1 MHRRRIK
8 RILVVDARRRRRIKR
23 LMISVFAGAAVLVD
37 AGAAAAQAAASNEQ
51 LAITTP
57 PAGSAAWVLDESFGR
72 ELPDPA
78 TADPAAVAAFFASL
92 TPAELDRLIAE
103 YPLVVGNLDGAPLAA
118 RYRANRVAITAERD
132 RARQRGQ
139 DLTLDA
145 TARALATS
153 RANDSERLLAD
164 GRQILAFDPRGR
176 GLVTEVWG
184 DLATAQRVAVLVPG
198 SDADLGHF
206 DQTAEPLRS
215 PAGMARALYAEE
227 HAQSPGTRT
236 AVIAWTGYVTP
247 QGLGPD
253 AVTSRLAE
261 AAAPRLERLL
271 GGLKQTT
278 RPDAPPALLCH
289 SYGSV
294 VCGTAAPTVHGAQ
307 ATDLVAFG
315 SPGMGVESAAELGTG
330 VQVWAARN
338 AGDWIGN
345 VPYLE
350 VGGLGHGAD
359 PTTHAFG
366 AMSISSLGAN
376 GHNGYLAEGTASRHN
391 FAAIAL
397 GHYGDVSGPSESQG

>member
-1 MHRRRIK
+1 MHRRRVK
-8 RILVVDARRRRRIKR
+8 RILIG
-23 LMISVFAGAAVLVD
+23 VFAGCAVLVD
-37 AGAAAAQAAASNEQ
+37 AGAAAAQAAAGAEQ

-57 PAGSAAWVLDESFGR
+57 PAGSAAWVADDSLGR
-72 ELPDPA
+72 ALPDPA
-78 TADPAAVAAFFASL
+78 TAKPAVVAAFFASL
-92 TPAELDRLIAE
+92 TPAELDRLVAE
-103 YPLVVGNLDGAPLAA
+103 YPLVVGNLDGAPLDA
-118 RYRANRVAITAERD
+118 RYRANRVAIAAERD
-132 RARQRGQ
+132 RARQRSA
-139 DLTLDA
+139 DPALEPA
-145 TARALATS
+145 VRALAAS
-153 RANDSERLLAD
+153 RANDSDRLLAE

-184 DLATAQRVAVLVPG
+184 DLAAAQRVAVLVPG

-206 DQTAEPLRS
+206 DQTADPMRS

-278 RPDAPPALLCH
+278 SPEAPPALLCH

-294 VCGTAAPTVHGAQ
+294 VCGTAAPTVHEAQ
-307 ATDLVAFG
+307 PTDVVAFG
-315 SPGMGVESAAELGTG
+315 SPGMGVDSVSELGSG

-338 AGDWIGN
+338 PGDWIGN

-359 PTTHAFG
+359 PTTQAFG
-366 AMSISSLGAN
+366 AMAISSAGAN
-376 GHNGYLAEGTASRHN
+376 GHNGYLVDGTASRHN

-397 GHYGDVSGPSESQG
+397 GHYGDVSARPADGN

>member
-1 MHRRRIK
+1 MQRRRVK
-8 RILVVDARRRRRIKR
+8 RILIG
-23 LMISVFAGAAVLVD
+23 VFAGCAALVD

-57 PAGSAAWVLDESFGR
+57 PAGSSAWVADHSFGR
-72 ELPDPA
+72 DLPDPA
-78 TADPAAVAAFFASL
+78 TATPAAVAAFFAGL
-92 TPAELDRLIAE
+92 KPAELDRLVAE
-103 YPLVVGNLDGAPLAA
+103 YPLVVGNLDGAPPEV
-118 RYRANRVAITAERD
+118 RYRANRVALTAERD
-132 RARQRGQ
+132 RARQRAA
-139 DLTLDA
+139 DTTLDA
-145 TARALATS
+145 TTRALSLS
-153 RANDSERLLAD
+153 RANDSERLLGE
-164 GRQILAFDPRGR
+164 GRQVLAFDPRGR

-184 DLATAQRVAVLVPG
+184 DLATAQRIAVLVPG

-206 DQTAEPLRS
+206 DQSGDPLRS

-253 AVTSRLAE
+253 AVTSRLAD
-261 AAAPRLERLL
+261 AAAPRLHRLL
-271 GGLKQTT
+271 GGLEQTAH
-278 RPDAPPALLCH
+278 PEAPPALLCH

-294 VCGTAAPTVHGAQ
+294 VCGTTAPTLHAAQ
-307 ATDLVAFG
+307 PTDVVAFG
-315 SPGMGVESAAELGTG
+315 SPGMGVDSAAELGTG

-338 AGDWIGN
+338 PGDWIGN

-366 AMSISSLGAN
+366 AVSISSLGAN
-376 GHNGYLAEGTASRHN
+376 GHTGYLAENTESRHN

-397 GHYGDVSGPSESQG
+397 GHYGDVTGPSETQG

>member
-1 MHRRRIK
+1 MHRRRVK
-8 RILVVDARRRRRIKR
+8 RILIG
-23 LMISVFAGAAVLVD
+23 VFAGCAALVD

-57 PAGSAAWVLDESFGR
+57 PAGSTAWVADQSFGHP
-72 ELPDPA
+72 LPDPA
-78 TADPAAVAAFFASL
+78 TADPAAVAAFFAAL
-92 TPAELDRLIAE
+92 KPAELTRLIAA
-103 YPLVVGNLDGAPLAA
+103 YPLVVGNLDGAPAEV
-118 RYRANRVAITAERD
+118 RYRANRVAIGDERD
-132 RARQRGQ
+132 RARQRAA
-139 DLTLDA
+139 DPALDA
-145 TARALATS
+145 TARALAAS
-153 RANDSERLLAD
+153 RANDSERLLAP
-164 GRQILAFDPRGR
+164 GRQVLAFDPRGR

-184 DLATAQRVAVLVPG
+184 DLSAAQRIAVLVPG

-206 DQTAEPLRS
+206 DQSADPLRS

-227 HAQSPGTRT
+227 RAQSPGTRT
-236 AVIAWTGYVTP
+236 AVVAWTGYVTP

-253 AVTSRLAE
+253 AVTARLAT
-261 AAAPRLERLL
+261 AAAPRLTRLL
-271 GGLKQTT
+271 AGLKQTSH
-278 RPDAPPALLCH
+278 PDAPPALLCH

-294 VCGTAAPTVHGAQ
+294 VCGTAAPGLHA
-307 ATDLVAFG
+307 AEPTDVVAFG
-315 SPGMGVESAAELGTG
+315 SPGMGVDSAAELGTG

-338 AGDWIGN
+338 PNDWIGN

-366 AMSISSLGAN
+366 AMSISSLGAS

-397 GHYGDVSGPSESQG
+397 GHYGDVTGPSETQG

>member
-1 MHRRRIK
+1 MQRRRVK
-8 RILVVDARRRRRIKR
+8 RILIG
-23 LMISVFAGAAVLVD
+23 VFAGCAALVD

-57 PAGSAAWVLDESFGR
+57 PAGSSAWVADRSFGHD
-72 ELPDPA
+72 LPDPA
-78 TADPAAVAAFFASL
+78 TATPAAVAAFFAGL
-92 TPAELDRLIAE
+92 GPAELDRLVAE
-103 YPLVVGNLDGAPLAA
+103 YPLVVGNLDGAPPEV
-118 RYRANRVAITAERD
+118 RYRANRVALTAERD
-132 RARQRGQ
+132 RARQRAA
-139 DLTLDA
+139 DTTLDA
-145 TARALATS
+145 TTRALSLS
-153 RANDSERLLAD
+153 RANDSERLLGE

-184 DLATAQRVAVLVPG
+184 DLATAQRIAVLVPG

-206 DQTAEPLRS
+206 DQSGDPLRS

-236 AVIAWTGYVTP
+236 AVVAWTGYVTP

-253 AVTSRLAE
+253 AVTSRLAD
-261 AAAPRLERLL
+261 AAAPRLHRLL
-271 GGLKQTT
+271 GGLEQTAH
-278 RPDAPPALLCH
+278 PEAPPALLCH

-294 VCGTAAPTVHGAQ
+294 VCGTTAPTLHAAQ
-307 ATDLVAFG
+307 PTDVVAFG
-315 SPGMGVESAAELGTG
+315 SPGMGVDSAAELGSG

-338 AGDWIGN
+338 PGDWIGN

-366 AMSISSLGAN
+366 AVSISSMGAN
-376 GHNGYLAEGTASRHN
+376 GHTGYLAEGTESRHN

-397 GHYGDVSGPSESQG
+397 GHYGDVTGPSETQG

>member
-1 MHRRRIK
+1 MQRRRVK
-8 RILVVDARRRRRIKR
+8 RILIG
-23 LMISVFAGAAVLVD
+23 VFAGCAALVD

-57 PAGSAAWVLDESFGR
+57 PAGSSAWVADHSFGR
-72 ELPDPA
+72 DLPDPA
-78 TADPAAVAAFFASL
+78 TAAPAAVAAFFAGL
-92 TPAELDRLIAE
+92 APAELDRLVAE
-103 YPLVVGNLDGAPLAA
+103 YPLVVGNLDGAPPEV
-118 RYRANRVAITAERD
+118 RYRANRVALTAERD
-132 RARQRGQ
+132 RSRQRAA
-139 DLTLDA
+139 DTTLDP
-145 TARALATS
+145 TTRALSLS
-153 RANDSERLLAD
+153 RANDSERLLGE

-184 DLATAQRVAVLVPG
+184 DLATAQRIAVLVPG

-206 DQTAEPLRS
+206 DQSGEPLRS

-253 AVTSRLAE
+253 AVTSRLAD
-261 AAAPRLERLL
+261 AAAPRLHRLL
-271 GGLKQTT
+271 GGLEQTAH
-278 RPDAPPALLCH
+278 PEAPPALLCH

-294 VCGTAAPTVHGAQ
+294 VCGTTAPTLHAAQ
-307 ATDLVAFG
+307 PTDVVAFG
-315 SPGMGVESAAELGTG
+315 SPGMGVDSAAELGTG

-338 AGDWIGN
+338 PGDWIGN

-366 AMSISSLGAN
+366 AVSVSSLGAN
-376 GHNGYLAEGTASRHN
+376 GHTGYLADGTASRHN

-397 GHYGDVSGPSESQG
+397 GHYGDVTGPSETQG

>member
-1 MHRRRIK
+1 MQRRRVK
-8 RILVVDARRRRRIKR
+8 RILIG
-23 LMISVFAGAAVLVD
+23 VFAGCAALVD

-57 PAGSAAWVLDESFGR
+57 PAGSSAWVADHSFGR
-72 ELPDPA
+72 DLPDPA
-78 TADPAAVAAFFASL
+78 TAAPAAVAAFFAGL
-92 TPAELDRLIAE
+92 KPAELDRLVAE
-103 YPLVVGNLDGAPLAA
+103 YPLVVGNLDGAPPEV
-118 RYRANRVAITAERD
+118 RYRANRVALTAERD
-132 RARQRGQ
+132 RARQRAA
-139 DLTLDA
+139 DTTLDA
-145 TARALATS
+145 TTRALSLS
-153 RANDSERLLAD
+153 RANDSERLLGE

-184 DLATAQRVAVLVPG
+184 DLATAQRIAVLVPG

-206 DQTAEPLRS
+206 DQSGDPLRS
-215 PAGMARALYAEE
+215 PAGMARALYTEE

-236 AVIAWTGYVTP
+236 AVVAWTGYVTP

-253 AVTSRLAE
+253 AVTSRLAD
-261 AAAPRLERLL
+261 AAAPRLHRLL
-271 GGLKQTT
+271 GGLEQTAH
-278 RPDAPPALLCH
+278 PEAPPALLCH

-294 VCGTAAPTVHGAQ
+294 VCGTTAPTLHAAQ
-307 ATDLVAFG
+307 PTDVVAFG
-315 SPGMGVESAAELGTG
+315 SPGMGVDSAAELGTG

-338 AGDWIGN
+338 PGDWIGN

-366 AMSISSLGAN
+366 AVSISSLGAN
-376 GHNGYLAEGTASRHN
+376 GHTGYLAEGTESRHN

-397 GHYGDVSGPSESQG
+397 GHYGDVTGPSETQG